1 MFNGRSN
8 QIRTYLDI
16 YDPETEAALVQAYNE
31 KLAGS
36 LSALG
41 RIITHLDMLAIF
53 GKEVT
58 LLGWWRRY
66 VRSGADSL
74 VTRRVS
80 VVYKCHDS

>member
-16 YDPETEAALVQAYNE
+16 YDPATEAALVQAYNVKLE
-31 KLAGS
+31 LAGN

-53 GKEVT
+53 GREVT
-58 LLGWWRRY
+58 LLG
-66 VRSGADSL
+66 
-74 VTRRVS
+74 
-80 VVYKCHDS
+80 